1 MRRLALA
8 ALVAAAIAGS
18 GCTIATATATGW
30 RLSPALATDCADH
43 CRTLD
48 MRLAAVV
55 VIEASGG
62 CVCEP
67 RDRAADASR
76 GGAAVAGGAVLQME
90 QRRQAS
96 AASQS
101 R

>member
-1 MRRLALA
+1 
-8 ALVAAAIAGS
+8 
-18 GCTIATATATGW
+18 
-30 RLSPALATDCADH
+30 
-43 CRTLD
+43 

-67 RDRAADASR
+67 RDRGADASR

-96 AASQS
+96 AANQG